1 MINVVVVEDN
11 DTIREGLEIL
21 IDGAEGFTCLGAFPD
36 CEKMIKN
43 INSLNPDVLLID
55 LQLPGISGIEG
66 IKRVKVLIPDL
77 KIIILTVYNEND
89 LIFDALC
96 AGAIG
101 YITKNA
107 PPSKLLYAIR
117 EAYNGCTPM
126 SSNIARKVIGLF
138 QQKGL
143 SGNNN
148 DGNNIR
154 LTQRE
159 IEILSRLVEGSSFKA
174 IADSLLISLDNLRSD
189 FKNIYEKLHI
199 YYRSENSMENN

>member
-117 EAYNGCTPM
+117 DAYNGCTPM

-189 FKNIYEKLHI
+189 FKNIYDKLHI
-199 YYRSENSMENN
+199 YYRSENSMERD